1 MLINFLV
8 LIVLSIFAGIL
19 GALVGIGGGIII
31 VPALTLLFNVPIHFA
46 IAASLVSVIAT
57 SIAGARSYVEQQIT
71 NIRLGMF
78 LEMSTTFGALFGAV
92 LALFLHGWIISVMF
106 GLLVMFMAVFS
117 YLTRSHDDKMDFAND
132 KLDANA
138 KLESYLAIEGKYY
151 DKALNKEIHYYVHRP
166 VAGSVVSLFAGIG
179 SGLLGIG
186 GGVIKVTAMNALM
199 RVPMKVSVATS
210 KFMIGL
216 TAATSSVIY
225 FLTGSI
231 DYFIVAP
238 VAIGTMIGATVGSGL
253 MNKFKSKTIKLIFT
267 LIASYLA
274 YRMIAKGLSD
284 GLGIHI
290 F

>member
-1 MLINFLV
+1 MLLNFIV

-31 VPALTLLFNVPIHFA
+31 VPALTLIFNIPIHYA

-71 NIRLGMF
+71 NVRLGMF
-78 LEMSTTFGALFGAV
+78 LEISTTFGALFGAV
-92 LALFLHGWIISVMF
+92 LALILHGWVISAIF

-117 YLTRSHDDKMDFAND
+117 YITRSHDDKMDFEND
-132 KLDANA
+132 KFDKSA
-138 KLESYLAIEGKYY
+138 KLESYLAIEGKYF
-151 DKALNKEIHYYVHRP
+151 DRALNKEVHYRVHRP
-166 VAGSVVSLFAGIG
+166 IAGSVVALFAGIG

-225 FLTGSI
+225 LITGSI

-238 VAIGTMIGATVGSGL
+238 VAIGTMIGATLGSKL

-274 YRMIAKGLSD
+274 FRMLVKGLSD
-284 GLGIHI
+284 GFGIHI